1 MYSNFI
7 LSVLLCVC
15 IYIQNQNETEKAT
28 TADYIPDL
36 PVDLATLYATK
47 GGVDLG
53 TLSELTKSVK
63 DEDLDIGIL
72 GGSRSKRTCVRM
84 REEITKLQEILK
96 DNGSPEVRPSPPAKS
111 KTTSAARASTKARSS
126 GRTSDVGGGSGGGQE
141 TTTAA
146 VGSSASSAPVKKY
159 RRPAYSQFTH
169 KRRKRRKKQ
178 PEEGEQ
184 S

>member
-1 MYSNFI
+1 MCVINAPP
-7 LSVLLCVC
+7 LCIC
-15 IYIQNQNETEKAT
+15 IQAEAEKGT

-63 DEDLDIGIL
+63 DDDLDIGIV

-96 DNGSPEVRPSPPAKS
+96 DNGSPEVKPSPPARS
-111 KTTSAARASTKARSS
+111 KTMSATKASSKARSS
-126 GRTSDVGGGSGGGQE
+126 GRTSDVGGGSSGSQE
-141 TTTAA
+141 STTAVA
-146 VGSSASSAPVKKY
+146 ASSAPVKKY

-169 KRRKRRKKQ
+169 KRKKRRKKQ
-178 PEEGEQ
+178 PEEGER